1 MLNIAEQKKIYQS
14 LFNLDL
20 NNSTYF
26 KNKYDAIIAAGVI
39 SPAHANPD
47 TISISYS
54 ILNNNCLMI
63 FSINDAALND
73 NFFFNEIKNVIK
85 RSKFIL
91 LDQIYGDHIKELS
104 LNSSIFVLQKSEC

>member
-1 MLNIAEQKKIYQS
+1 MTRLYLDTSNLNQIKIWS
-14 LFNLDL
+14 P
-20 NNSTYF
+20 
-26 KNKYDAIIAAGVI
+26 VI
-39 SPAHANPD
+39 SGVTTNP
-47 TISISYS
+47 S
-54 ILNNNCLMI
+54 ILKNEGLMK
-63 FSINDAALND
+63 FSINDHALND